1 MKQKY
6 IYIFAMLC
14 LSLCV
19 SAQKKIVIL
28 HTNDTHSHLEPLPM
42 SDRSNPGQ
50 GGVVARKAIID
61 SVRQVEPN
69 ILLIDA
75 GDFVQGTPYFN
86 MFKGRAE
93 VDAMNLMKYDLTVI
107 GNHEFDYGLDT
118 MKMFFERL
126 DCPILCCNYDFS
138 QTVLKDIVKPYIILN
153 RFGLKI
159 GIIGVSVDPEG
170 LVQKDKYAGMTFS
183 SIIETVNRY
192 AELLK
197 KKEKCDLIICVS
209 HIGYTDDQVLAAKS
223 EYLDIIIGGHSHTF
237 MKQPDMIKNLLGKE
251 VMVYQAGKYGVNV
264 GKIEVEFEKVKN

>member
-6 IYIFAMLC
+6 IYALLILC
-14 LSLCV
+14 LSLSV

-28 HTNDTHSHLEPLPM
+28 HTNDTHSHLEPLPI
-42 SDRSNPGQ
+42 SDRNNPGQ
-50 GGVVARKAIID
+50 GGVVNRKAIID
-61 SVRQVEPN
+61 SVRQVEQN
-69 ILLIDA
+69 VLLIDA

-93 VDAMNLMKYDLTVI
+93 VDAMNLMKYDVTVI

-118 MKMFFERL
+118 MKMIFDRL
-126 DCPILCCNYDFS
+126 DFPILCCNYDFS
-138 QTVLKDIVKPYIILN
+138 QTVLKDMVKPYVVLN

-159 GIIGVSVDPEG
+159 GIIGVGVDPEG

-183 SIIETVNRY
+183 PIIESVNRY

-197 KKEKCDLIICVS
+197 KEEKCDLIICVS
-209 HIGYTDDQVLAAKS
+209 HTGYGTDQIIAEKS

-237 MKQPDMIKNLLGKE
+237 MKQPDMRKNLLGKD
-251 VMVYQAGKYGVNV
+251 VMVYQTGKYGVNV
-264 GKIEVEFEKVKN
+264 GKIEVELEKTNK

>member
-6 IYIFAMLC
+6 ISVLLVLC
-14 LSLCV
+14 LSFSV
-19 SAQKKIVIL
+19 SAQKKLVIL

-42 SDRSNPGQ
+42 SDRNNPGQ
-50 GGVVARKAIID
+50 GGVVNRKAIID
-61 SVRQVEPN
+61 SVRGVEQN
-69 ILLIDA
+69 VLLIDA

-93 VDAMNLMKYDLTVI
+93 VDAMNLMQYDVTVI

-118 MKMFFERL
+118 MKMIFERL
-126 DCPILCCNYDFS
+126 SFPILCCNYDFS
-138 QTVLKDIVKPYIILN
+138 RTVLKDIVKPYIILN

-159 GIIGVSVDPEG
+159 GIIGVGVDPEG

-183 SIIETVNRY
+183 PIIESVNQY

-209 HIGYTDDQVLAAKS
+209 HAGYGTDQIIAGKS

-237 MKQPDMIKNLLGKE
+237 MKEPDMRKNLLGKD
-251 VMVYQAGKYGVNV
+251 VMVYQTGRYGVNV
-264 GKIEVEFEKVKN
+264 GKIEVELGKAKK

>member
-6 IYIFAMLC
+6 ISVLLVLC
-14 LSLCV
+14 LSFSV
-19 SAQKKIVIL
+19 SAQKKLVIL

-42 SDRSNPGQ
+42 SDRNNPGQ
-50 GGVVARKAIID
+50 GGVVTRKAIID
-61 SVRQVEPN
+61 SVRSVEQN
-69 ILLIDA
+69 VLLIDA

-93 VDAMNLMKYDLTVI
+93 VDAMNLMQYDVTVI

-118 MKMFFERL
+118 MKMIFERL
-126 DCPILCCNYDFS
+126 SFPILCCNYDFS
-138 QTVLKDIVKPYIILN
+138 RTVLKDIVKPYIILN

-159 GIIGVSVDPEG
+159 GIIGVGVDPEG

-183 SIIETVNRY
+183 PIIETVNQY

-209 HIGYTDDQVLAAKS
+209 HAGYGTDQIIAGKS

-237 MKQPDMIKNLLGKE
+237 MKEPDMRKNLLGKD
-251 VMVYQAGKYGVNV
+251 VMVYQTGRYGVNV
-264 GKIEVEFEKVKN
+264 GKIEVELGKAKE

>member
-6 IYIFAMLC
+6 ISVLLVLC
-14 LSLCV
+14 LSFSV
-19 SAQKKIVIL
+19 SAQKKLVIL

-42 SDRSNPGQ
+42 SDKNNPGQ
-50 GGVVARKAIID
+50 GGVVNRKAIID
-61 SVRQVEPN
+61 SVRSVEQN
-69 ILLIDA
+69 VLLIDA

-93 VDAMNLMKYDLTVI
+93 VDAMNLMQYDVTVI

-118 MKMFFERL
+118 MKMIFERL
-126 DCPILCCNYDFS
+126 SFPILCCNYDFS
-138 QTVLKDIVKPYIILN
+138 RTVLKDIVKPYIILN

-159 GIIGVSVDPEG
+159 GIIGVGVDPEG

-183 SIIETVNRY
+183 PIIESVNQY

-209 HIGYTDDQVLAAKS
+209 HAGYGTDQIIAGKS

-237 MKQPDMIKNLLGKE
+237 MKEPDMRKNLLGKD
-251 VMVYQAGKYGVNV
+251 VMVYQTGRYGVNI
-264 GKIEVEFEKVKN
+264 GKIEVELGKAKK

>member
-6 IYIFAMLC
+6 ISVLLVLC
-14 LSLCV
+14 LSFSV
-19 SAQKKIVIL
+19 SAQKKLVIL

-42 SDRSNPGQ
+42 SDRNNPGQ
-50 GGVVARKAIID
+50 GGVVNRKAIID
-61 SVRQVEPN
+61 SVRSVEQN
-69 ILLIDA
+69 VLLIDA

-93 VDAMNLMKYDLTVI
+93 VDAMNLMQYDVTVI

-118 MKMFFERL
+118 MKMIFERL
-126 DCPILCCNYDFS
+126 SFPILCCNYDFS
-138 QTVLKDIVKPYIILN
+138 RTVLKDIVKPYIILN

-159 GIIGVSVDPEG
+159 GIIGVGVDPEG

-183 SIIETVNRY
+183 PIIESVNQY

-197 KKEKCDLIICVS
+197 KKEKCDFIICVS
-209 HIGYTDDQVLAAKS
+209 HAGYGTDQIIAGKS

-237 MKQPDMIKNLLGKE
+237 MKEPNMRKNLLGKD
-251 VMVYQAGKYGVNV
+251 VMVYQTGRYGVNI
-264 GKIEVEFEKVKN
+264 GKIEVELGKAKK